1 MHQVMVGVRLDDDG
15 RPLFFGWDEVNDY
28 IRHGMKVVAVEPGDV
43 FHAPSAESDIGE
55 SPLMAWYFKVVLD
68 DFGIDPA

>member
-1 MHQVMVGVRLDDDG
+1 
-15 RPLFFGWDEVNDY
+15 
-28 IRHGMKVVAVEPGDV
+28 MKVVALEPGEV
-43 FHAPSAESDIGE
+43 FDAPSVENDMAE